1 MGTANKLLQAASG
14 TATADKVFVDE
25 VFATFLYT
33 GNATA
38 RSIVNGINLDA
49 TSDDSDGGLVWI
61 KWRSGGG
68 YGSSNNALFDTS
80 RGVNQIM
87 YSDSTMESQNTGTG
101 NNASLSAFNSN
112 GFSLGVDSM
121 YGRVN
126 GNNALFCSWTFK
138 KQTGFFDIV
147 SYTGNGSNRTIS
159 HNLGA
164 VPAMMIIKR
173 TNSSEGWQVYH
184 FTLDADEY
192 MELNSTNG
200 KTNSNGA
207 QRFNNTRPTSTGFTV
222 GTHNSVNGNGDT
234 YVAYLFAGTGDS
246 DSQIFGNNSDQA
258 IIKSAEYNGDGT
270 SSRNIDVGFDPR
282 FVMIKGTSSNRE
294 WQVYDVAR
302 GIQPDDS
309 PRLFWHTSNGEQ
321 AGSKIDGLHPN
332 GFRLLDSGDDL
343 NGNGNTYIY
352 LAIGGSNK
360 EPTAAT
366 EVFDINT
373 RSGTGAAITTPITT
387 GFMVD
392 FLYFKQTAEGSN
404 YWGTRKTGKG
414 YLFTNSTSAEVTN
427 DTNHPVYGMQGVSD
441 GYTIGNGNN
450 DWNGSGKTY
459 IDYSFKRATGFFDV
473 VTYIGNNSSNRSI
486 SHGLGIAPEL
496 MLVKSRGS
504 TQNWVS
510 FDTSTGATKYMRLNT
525 NGQPATTSGMWNNT
539 APTYSAFT
547 VDGSGGRAEVNA
559 NGTAYIAYLF
569 GTVAGVSKVGVYTG
583 TGSNVDVDCGFSA
596 GARLVLIKRN
606 NDSGDWYLYDSA
618 RGIVAGND
626 SYNLLNSSADSV
638 TDTDYIDPLNAG
650 FTITSSAPAGLNASG
665 GTYIFLAIA

>member
-1 MGTANKLLQAASG
+1 MSSANKLLQAASG
-14 TATADKVFVDE
+14 AAGGDKVFVDE
-25 VFATFLYT
+25 VFSTDLWDGDGSSET
-33 GNATA
+33 VT
-38 RSIVNGINLDA
+38 NGLDF
-49 TSDDSDGGLVWI
+49 SGEGGLVWI
-61 KWRSGGG
+61 KRRSTSGDHVLIDTVRGGNKALF
-68 YGSSNNALFDTS
+68 SSNTS
-80 RGVNQIM
+80 AN
-87 YSDSTMESQNTGTG
+87 YDNSQMVT
-101 NNASLSAFNSN
+101 SFNSN
-112 GFSLGVDSM
+112 GFALGS
-121 YGRVN
+121 YGGVN
-126 GNNALFCSWTFK
+126 DNGETHVGWSFR
-138 KQTGFFDIV
+138 KQPGFFDV
-147 SYTGNGSNRTIS
+147 VTWTGDGSSSHTIN
-159 HNLGA
+159 HNLGS
-164 VPAMMIIKR
+164 VPGMIIWKR
-173 TNSSEGWQVYH
+173 TSASDDWGVYH
-184 FTLDADEY
+184 TSVTGYL
-192 MELNSTNG
+192 MLN
-200 KTNSNGA
+200 KTNA
-207 QRFNNTRPTSTGFTV
+207 TTSTVVIDNVTSTSFRITRDFSFINEN
-222 GTHNSVNGNGDT
+222 TDT
-234 YVAYLFAGTGDS
+234 YIAYLFAGTGDS

-258 IIKSAEYNGDGT
+258 IVKCGTYNGDGT
-270 SSRNIDVGFDPR
+270 SDGSHVIDVGFDPR
-282 FVMIKGTSSNRE
+282 FVMIKGTSSNRD
-294 WQVYDVAR
+294 WHVYDVNR
-302 GIQPDDS
+302 GIQPDGS
-309 PRLFWHTSNGEQ
+309 PQLRWNLSNDEQ
-321 AGSKIDGLHPN
+321 GGIKIDALHPN
-332 GFRLLDSGDDL
+332 GFRLLDSEDQL
-343 NGNGNTYIY
+343 NGNGNAYIY

-414 YLFTNSTSAEVTN
+414 YMYTNSTSAEVAN
-427 DTNHPVYGMQGVSD
+427 DTNHPVYGIQGQQD

-459 IDYSFKRATGFFDV
+459 IDYTFRRATGFFDV
-473 VTYIGNNSSNRSI
+473 VTYTGNGSSNRSI
-486 SHGLGIAPEL
+486 NHGLGIAPEL
-496 MLVKSRGS
+496 MIVKSRGS

-525 NGQPATTSGMWNNT
+525 DGQPATTSGMWNNT
-539 APTYSAFT
+539 APTSSVFT

-569 GTVAGVSKVGVYTG
+569 GTVTGVSKVGVYTG

-626 SYNLLNSSADSV
+626 PYNLLNSGADSV